1 MLAVTSAIARLYP
14 LEHVFLPKLV
24 TISLSFSLLS
34 NMKFSTRDE
43 DNDRSRGTDCAGM
56 HKGGWWYKSCH
67 HSNLNGLYLKGRHP
81 KIPGG
86 VAWLDFRGYRYS
98 LKRTEMKVKPIILN

>member
-1 MLAVTSAIARLYP
+1 MMAVTSAMARLYP
-14 LEHVFLPKLV
+14 LEHVFVPKLV
-24 TISLSFSLLS
+24 IISFSFSFLS

-43 DNDRSRGTDCAGM
+43 DNDLDGRNCAGIY
-56 HKGGWWYKSCH
+56 KGSWWYKHCH
-67 HSNLNGLYLKGRHP
+67 TSNLNGLYLKGRHL

-86 VAWLDFRGYRYS
+86 VAWPDFRGYRYS

>member
-1 MLAVTSAIARLYP
+1 MLAVTSAMARLYP
-14 LEHVFLPKLV
+14 LSHVFVPKSV
-24 TISLSFSLLS
+24 IISFSFSRLS
-34 NMKFSTRDE
+34 NMKFSTRDA
-43 DNDRSRGTDCAGM
+43 DNDRSGTDCAGE
-56 HKGGWWYKSCH
+56 HKGGWWYQNCH
-67 HSNLNGLYLKGRHP
+67 TSNLNGLYLKGQHR

>member
-1 MLAVTSAIARLYP
+1 MLAVTSVMARLYP
-14 LEHVFLPKLV
+14 LSHVFVPKLV
-24 TISLSFSLLS
+24 IISFSFSRLS

-43 DNDRSRGTDCAGM
+43 GNDRSGTGCAGK
-56 HKGGWWYKSCH
+56 HKGGWWYQNCH
-67 HSNLNGLYLKGRHP
+67 TSNLNGLYLRGRHP

-86 VAWLDFRGYRYS
+86 VAWLGFRGYRYS

>member
-1 MLAVTSAIARLYP
+1 MLAVTPAMARLYP
-14 LEHVFLPKLV
+14 LSHVFVPKLV
-24 TISLSFSLLS
+24 IISFSFSRLS

-43 DNDRSRGTDCAGM
+43 DNDRSGTDCAEK
-56 HKGGWWYKSCH
+56 HKGGWWYQNCH
-67 HSNLNGLYLKGRHP
+67 TSNLNGLYLRGRHP

-86 VAWLDFRGYRYS
+86 VAWLGFRGYRYS